1 MLLYRVLRAAA
12 DIALRWYYAD
22 IVVQGAERIPET
34 GPLVIAANH
43 PNALVD
49 ALLAVTT
56 LRRPVRLTA
65 KATLFEHPLLAPVL
79 RAVGVVPLRRA
90 KDELAARRGGDVTVA
105 RNTESFRQVTDALRQ
120 GSVVLVFPEGISHDA
135 PALAPLK
142 TGAARMALSAADAG
156 VPGVRLL
163 PLGLIFERKEKP
175 RSRVL
180 VRVGEPIDVDA
191 WRARTTSGDA
201 SLLTTDLEAALRH
214 VTLNFASETRA
225 ERAVSLARAL
235 AAITEAPPSLDR
247 PRPLAAEAE
256 IARRIEVATD
266 ALESAPPSAA
276 RQADAFI
283 ARVAA
288 LEDRLAARGATLADV
303 RISPALRHGARFL
316 LRESLV
322 VVDTLPFALLGRV
335 MHWIPL
341 RAARALAMR
350 PLARDPS
357 RDQPAMRTIVLGLA
371 FVLCWYALQAVLVA
385 HWFGW
390 LAALAWLIV
399 LFVSARIDFQLRER
413 LRRAWRRA
421 RTYLALRSD
430 PGLRDQTLAEID
442 AVVREALELEAAL
455 IAPLAAGR

>member
-1 MLLYRVLRAAA
+1 MLYRVLRAAA
-12 DIALRWYYAD
+12 DVALRWYYAD
-22 IVVQGAERIPET
+22 IVVQGTERIPAT

-49 ALLAVTT
+49 ALLVTTT

-90 KDELAARRGGDVTVA
+90 KDELAARRGGEVSVA
-105 RNTESFRQVTDALRQ
+105 RNTESFRQVTDALRE

-142 TGAARMALSAADAG
+142 TGAARMALSAAEAG
-156 VPGVRLL
+156 VHGVQLL

-191 WRARTTSGDA
+191 WRARTASGDA
-201 SLLTTDLEAALRH
+201 SRLTTDLDAALRH
-214 VTLNFASETRA
+214 VTLNFASEVRA

-235 AAITEAPPSLDR
+235 AAITESPPALGR
-247 PRPLAAEAE
+247 PRPLAGEAE
-256 IARRIEVATD
+256 IARRIELATE
-266 ALESAPPSAA
+266 ALESAPPSVA

-288 LEDRLAARGATLADV
+288 LENRLSARGAALADV
-303 RISPALRHGARFL
+303 RVSPALRHGARFV

-322 VVDTLPFALLGRV
+322 VVETLPFALLGRV
-335 MHWIPL
+335 MHWVPL

-371 FVLCWYALQAVLVA
+371 FVLLWYVLQAALVH

-390 LAALAWLIV
+390 LAAAAWLTV

-413 LRRAWRRA
+413 VGRAWRRA
-421 RTYLALRSD
+421 RTYLALRAD
-430 PGLRDQTLAEID
+430 PALRDQALAEID
-442 AVVREALELEAAL
+442 AVVHDALELEAAL

>member
-1 MLLYRVLRAAA
+1 MLYRALRAAA
-12 DIALRWYYAD
+12 DVALRWYYAD
-22 IVVQGAERIPET
+22 IVVQGAERIPAA

-90 KDELAARRGGDVTVA
+90 KDELAARRGGEVSVA
-105 RNTESFRQVTDALRQ
+105 RNAEGFRQVTDALRE

-135 PALAPLK
+135 PTLAPLK

-156 VPGVRLL
+156 VRGVRLL

-191 WRARTTSGDA
+191 WRARATSGDA
-201 SLLTTDLEAALRH
+201 SRLTTDLDAALRH

-235 AAITEAPPSLDR
+235 AAITESPPSLGR

-266 ALESAPPSAA
+266 ALESAPPSVA

-288 LEDRLAARGATLADV
+288 LEERLSARGATLADV
-303 RISPALRHGARFL
+303 RVSPALRHGARFL
-316 LRESLV
+316 VREGLV
-322 VVDTLPFALLGRV
+322 MVGALPFALLGRL

-357 RDQPAMRTIVLGLA
+357 RDQPAMRTIVLGLT
-371 FVLCWYALQAVLVA
+371 FVLLWYALQAVVVS

-390 LAALAWLIV
+390 LAAVAWLFV
-399 LFVSARIDFQLRER
+399 LFVSARIDFHLRER
-413 LRRAWRRA
+413 VGRAWRRA
-421 RTYLALRSD
+421 RTYLALRVD
-430 PGLRDQTLAEID
+430 PTLRAQALAEID
-442 AVVREALELEAAL
+442 AVVREALALEAAL